1 MPIYFPPI
9 NSTNYI
15 LVQSPYGTS
24 LEFETISAPVE
35 TGMFWSFPLRG
46 SGLSGYPSGPQSRFN
61 LNYSNIS
68 DAEINTLYTFFQSV
82 RGKWLPFRFLD
93 PNGNLLQQSQL
104 FSNSAWTKT
113 LTATPGAPDPT
124 GNLLGFTLSSGHMQA
139 VIGPSDGGM
148 SGFVMRASIYLKAL
162 AGGVT
167 ASIGFV
173 DQTTSTQY
181 LKTFSLPAN
190 SWLRISN
197 NLLLP
202 TNNQFVA
209 YTSVSANCYA
219 FGAQVV
225 PMKGEGAYQCVPG
238 NFGYHANCRFDTDV
252 FNVQAIG
259 PNQNQLQLPIQETM

>member
-1 MPIYFPPI
+1 MVYFPQI
-9 NSTNYI
+9 NANLI
-15 LVQSPYGTS
+15 LTQAPYGTG
-24 LEFETISAPVE
+24 LEFENVGVPVE
-35 TGMFWSFPLRG
+35 TGMVWSYPLRG
-46 SGLSGYPSGPQSRFN
+46 AGLSGYPSGPLGKFN
-61 LNYSNIS
+61 VNFSNIS
-68 DAEINTLYTFFQSV
+68 DAEVNVLYAFFQSV
-82 RGKWLPFRFLD
+82 RGKWGSFRFLD
-93 PNGNLLQQSQL
+93 PSGNLLQQSQL
-104 FSNSAWTKT
+104 FSNSAWAKT

-124 GNLLGFTLSSGHMQA
+124 GNLLGFTLTSGHMQA

-148 SGFVMRASIYLKAL
+148 SGFVMCASIYLKAL

-197 NLLLP
+197 NLVLP

-209 YTSVSANCYA
+209 YVSVSGNCYA
-219 FGAQVV
+219 FGAQVS

-238 NFGYHANCRFDTDV
+238 NWGYHANCRFDTDV
-252 FNVQAIG
+252 FNVQVVG
-259 PNQNQLQLPIQETM
+259 PNQNQLQLPIQETN